1 MVSERVQT
9 KAAGG
14 HEIDGQGL
22 MAVHCTATSP
32 MDLSDSLVLVL
43 LISPCHE
50 TPTSAFSAALSAVQ
64 QA

>member
-1 MVSERVQT
+1 MVSERMQT

-43 LISPCHE
+43 LI
-50 TPTSAFSAALSAVQ
+50 TSAFSAAFSAVP